1 MRTAGTLSSHDASA
15 CKESLIA
22 HCLIYTMLTMQF
34 CIPAEGFAENTL
46 VLCMQA

>member
-1 MRTAGTLSSHDASA
+1 MRTAGTLSSHA